1 MDNSVLQRDQAY
13 KVKRLV
19 SQTKSKKGRPQ
30 QFLPSPKSPLVST
43 IGMKSST
50 TKDISSPAAVSQ
62 NFFDEQLGG
71 FPQLEDDLNYQDS
84 GIGSSTSLDSLWN
97 FWPPNDLS
105 IMNDASLDLEAY
117 SSTYP
122 TNQNQ
127 QPPPHLVSPMAF
139 ESIISGRDIQSPI
152 DQSTSSSLKELQD
165 SALQDHRYHSKETAP
180 ATNYDHVNVSSHTTS
195 PSGDTEDALFMY
207 YLDEVFYIQYP
218 FFHCQKK
225 QGRGWLFAILR
236 RVKSVYHAALAL
248 SERQMLSSSSSRN
261 SDIASSLIQLRAQNS
276 HYDIASQQVEVMIND
291 SDASKS
297 RGILLHNIEILMSM
311 LQLLFFEVSKQCPN

>member
-1 MDNSVLQRDQAY
+1 MDNGVLQRDQAC
-13 KVKRLV
+13 KFKRLV
-19 SQTKSKKGRPQ
+19 SQAKSKKGRRQ
-30 QFLPSPKSPLVST
+30 QFLASPKSPLVST

-50 TKDISSPAAVSQ
+50 TKNISSPAAVSQ
-62 NFFDEQLGG
+62 NFFDEHLRG

-84 GIGSSTSLDSLWN
+84 GIGPSTSLHSLWN
-97 FWPPNDLS
+97 LWPPNDLS
-105 IMNDASLDLEAY
+105 IMNDASLDLEGY
-117 SSTYP
+117 SSTY
-122 TNQNQ
+122 TTGQNQ
-127 QPPPHLVSPMAF
+127 HSPPHLVSPMAF
-139 ESIISGRDIQSPI
+139 ESIISGKDFQYPI
-152 DQSTSSSLKELQD
+152 DQSISSSLNQLQD
-165 SALQDHRYHSKETAP
+165 SAPQDHGYHSKETAP
-180 ATNYDHVNVSSHTTS
+180 TTNYDHVGLSSQTTS

-248 SERQMLSSSSSRN
+248 SERQILSSSSSRN

-276 HYDIASQQVEVMIND
+276 HYDIAVQQMQVMIND
-291 SDASKS
+291 TDASKS

-311 LQLLFFEVSKQCPN
+311 LQLFFFEVGKQ